1 MNRRVVITG
10 GPGFGKSSIIDELE
24 RRGYRVF
31 HEVARQIIDRAL
43 STNAKATPWNDVEL
57 FSRQVLEGRSAQYE
71 IALPRAWSF
80 FDRGIPD
87 IAAFLMADGHSI
99 PEYIHQACLEKSYY
113 GVVFIT
119 PPWKEIYVND
129 EARPQPFDYAVKVH
143 EKIMESYRQYGYT
156 ILLLPKLSI
165 KDRADYVLR
174 ALGIFKQ

>member
-43 STNAKATPWNDVEL
+43 ATNAQATPWNDVDV
-57 FSRQVLEGRSAQYE
+57 FSQQVLEGRTDHYD

-87 IAAFLMADGHSI
+87 IAAFLMADGKPI
-99 PEYIHQACLEKSYY
+99 PENIYQSCLEKSYHS
-113 GVVFIT
+113 VVFIT

-129 EARPQPFDYAVKVH
+129 EARPQSFDYAVKVH
-143 EKIMESYRQYGYT
+143 EAIMESYSRYGYT
-156 ILLLPKLSI
+156 LLLLPKMSI
-165 KDRADYVLR
+165 NSRADYVLK
-174 ALGIFKQ
+174 ALGIFNQ